1 MNWLEILKQN
11 LRFKIW
17 AKYKANIYPSF
28 YYSHSQFGE
37 DMVVRHLTDGKTQ
50 GFYVDI
56 GAFHPVYL
64 SNTYHFYCK
73 GWQGINID
81 GRPKSM
87 ELFQVLRPKDINL
100 EICLSSEEKDVT
112 FFSFEQSPYDTINP
126 SVAEEVINEKKIK
139 LLNKFS
145 MKSRTL
151 ESVLEEY
158 LPDGKK
164 IDLMNIDVEGI
175 DEEILMS
182 NNWQKFKPR
191 IIIFEKHNVSF
202 REALDSS
209 IVVFLEKIGYELV
222 TKVRFSLIMINQD
235 Y

>member
-11 LRFKIW
+11 LRFKVW

-37 DMVVRHLTDGKTQ
+37 DMVVRDLTNGKTQ

-73 GWQGINID
+73 GWRGINID
-81 GRPKSM
+81 ARPKSM
-87 ELFQVLRPKDINL
+87 DLFQVLRPKDINL

-112 FFSFEQSPYDTINP
+112 FFSFEQPPYDTIDP
-126 SVAEEVINEKKIK
+126 VVAEELINEKKIK
-139 LLNKFS
+139 LIDRLS

-151 ESVLEEY
+151 ESVFEEY
-158 LPDGKK
+158 LPNGIE
-164 IDLMNIDVEGI
+164 IDLMNIDVEGV
-175 DEEILMS
+175 DEEILIS
-182 NNWQKFKPR
+182 NNWRKFKPR
-191 IIIFEKHNVSF
+191 ILIFEKHNVSF

-209 IVVFLEKIGYELV
+209 IVVFLGNIGYEFV
-222 TKVRFSLIMINQD
+222 AKVGFSIIMINRD

>member
-1 MNWLEILKQN
+1 
-11 LRFKIW
+11 
-17 AKYKANIYPSF
+17 
-28 YYSHSQFGE
+28 
-37 DMVVRHLTDGKTQ
+37 MVVRHLTDVKTQ

-164 IDLMNIDVEGI
+164 IDLMNI
-175 DEEILMS
+175 
-182 NNWQKFKPR
+182 
-191 IIIFEKHNVSF
+191 
-202 REALDSS
+202 
-209 IVVFLEKIGYELV
+209 
-222 TKVRFSLIMINQD
+222 
-235 Y
+235 

>member
-1 MNWLEILKQN
+1 
-11 LRFKIW
+11 
-17 AKYKANIYPSF
+17 
-28 YYSHSQFGE
+28 
-37 DMVVRHLTDGKTQ
+37 
-50 GFYVDI
+50 
-56 GAFHPVYL
+56 
-64 SNTYHFYCK
+64 
-73 GWQGINID
+73 
-81 GRPKSM
+81 M

-202 REALDSS
+202 R
-209 IVVFLEKIGYELV
+209 
-222 TKVRFSLIMINQD
+222 
-235 Y
+235 